1 MTKRPN
7 IPASVKVAIA
17 ISQAQS
23 GVIFCPI
30 CHTAISP
37 DDARILEHM
46 IPHELGG
53 PSTVDNL
60 AWVHKDC
67 AYAKTNGRKA
77 TVVDGDL
84 HKIAKAKRLQRAHEA
99 HEAAVLGKDVNP
111 PIVIGHDNNG
121 SPIILNEASIAYR
134 KKGRR
139 IPSRPFPKRQK
150 P

>member
-1 MTKRPN
+1 MKRPH

-30 CHTAISP
+30 CHTGISP
-37 DDARILEHM
+37 DDVRILEHM

-67 AYAKTNGRKA
+67 AYAKTNGTKA
-77 TVVDGDL
+77 TSASGDL

-99 HEAAVLGKDVNP
+99 HVAALLGE
-111 PIVIGHDNNG
+111 PIQTT
-121 SPIILNEASIAYR
+121 A
-134 KKGRR
+134 RR
-139 IPSRPFPKRQK
+139 TIPSRPFPKRVQK
-150 P
+150 